1 MFYSVKTAKCI
12 PHKIEN
18 PKKKKIALPR
28 NDMYSCKQTCFF
40 SLPTVNKV
48 KVFNVLP

>member
-18 PKKKKIALPR
+18 PKKKKKLR
-28 NDMYSCKQTCFF
+28 YQEMTCIHVSKHVSFP
-40 SLPTVNKV
+40 SP
-48 KVFNVLP
+48 P